1 MAFTQSAFHTS
12 FDRTVGHEDVFS
24 DDPNDNGNWTGG
36 KKGKGELK
44 GTKYGISAKFYYNSK
59 WFEICHRTDIKDLS
73 LNQVQ
78 IIYFNVYWSPLGIVT
93 DQSSAFYY
101 QYFDAAVNHG
111 VSGANR
117 ILQRAVNVE
126 DDGVIG
132 PVTLGAVE
140 ENPVD
145 ELPFMFISERMVTH
159 GKSAT
164 WRHHGGGWNN
174 RNAQNL
180 LYAIVDVRPLRD

>member
-1 MAFTQSAFHTS
+1 MTFTQAAFHAS
-12 FDRTVGHEDVFS
+12 FERTVGHEGRFS
-24 DDPNDNGNWTGG
+24 NDPNDNGNWTGG

-44 GTKYGISAKFYYNSK
+44 GTKYGISANFYYNSH
-59 WFEICHRTDIKDLS
+59 WLETCYRTEIEDLS
-73 LNQVQ
+73 LNQAQ
-78 IIYFNVYWSPLGIVT
+78 IIYFNDFWSPLGVVT

-111 VSGANR
+111 VAGAHR
-117 ILQRAVNVE
+117 ILQRAVGVD

-132 PVTLGAVE
+132 PATLGAVD
-140 ENPVD
+140 ENAID

-159 GKSAT
+159 GNSST
-164 WRHHGGGWNN
+164 WSHHGRGWNN

-180 LYAIVDVRPLRD
+180 LYATVDVRPLHD